1 MTLTFPP
8 DGPYDVVFTYANGTT
23 QTIAAQTG
31 PTWLVPVA
39 SLTYHAIRQIELF
52 DTSGHSAAIWD
63 FINDEF
69 ERDEYEYIAYPFR
82 LKLPED
88 RASVAPR
95 ATLTIDNVSREIAQI
110 VRSISTPP
118 SVQIEIV
125 RIDTFTSEIVLPT
138 FKLRN
143 VEWDALQLSGELTM
157 DDITREPFPQRTF
170 TPSEYPGV
178 FS

>member
-1 MTLTFPP
+1 M
-8 DGPYDVVFTYANGTT
+8 TT
-23 QTIAAQTG
+23 QTFANEPG
-31 PTWLVPVA
+31 GDWVVPVA
-39 SLTYHAIRQIELF
+39 SLNRYTIRKIEINHT
-52 DTSGHSAAIWD
+52 DTGNQAGIWD
-63 FINDEF
+63 FINDVF
-69 ERDEYEYIAYPFR
+69 EIDEYEYIAYPFR

-110 VRSISTPP
+110 VRSIATPP

-125 RIDTFTSEIVLPT
+125 RIDTFTSEIILPT

-157 DDITREPFPQRTF
+157 DDITREPFPQRIF